1 MNRISQNKQMDF
13 IIRYWNGNTNK
24 VAVRYLGSE
33 FLGHA
38 TAVDLLTHFKQG
50 ISQLDP
56 KRLLQVSMD
65 VPNVNWKFYTDLTKE
80 RNSEEL
86 PQLLNI
92 GSCGLH
98 IVHGGL
104 QKGVNESGW
113 KLGHLMR
120 SFWQLFHDT
129 PAWREDF
136 VKLTVSTVF
145 PLKFYPHRWVE
156 DVVVAERAHK
166 MWPNIKK
173 YVSSFRATPKKAPQ
187 TASYATIKEACEDP
201 LTVTKLK
208 FFISVAKQLQ
218 PFLLKFQT
226 DAPMAPF
233 LGQSLKDLLLTLM
246 GRFIKKDVLEQADL
260 YPKLAAIDP
269 CDKKNQV
276 HCKHVEFGFAAPRSL
291 KSVTDN
297 KTISELAVLTFKTE
311 CVQLP
316 SAMTAKLIERCPLK
330 YPLVTYLFSL
340 NPPKMISSVS
350 DVTAKF
356 EKILQVLMNGNW
368 HSAGECDELLSK
380 YKAFLVQMKQDHA
393 VDFRDFTPDS
403 RRLDTFLGTTCR
415 IISSL
420 PSSGTSLKCFSQF
433 RMAKLPSSVG
443 TLLTRICSLRTFTRR
458 LL

>member
-1 MNRISQNKQMDF
+1 MDSLCLNFLYIAHFMDPLGQNVDTAVVTGDVIRAEVLWTDTEGRYVPLFLQQLQWYLSDISSNVSWQWYCEDFHLWSNQVRISDMLWTCSIFPWAAGGYGTKYSMLFDIIRWVYEQDITNEQMDF
-13 IIRYWNGNTNK
+13 IIRYWDGNTNK

-33 FLGHA
+33 FLGHT

-65 VPNVNWKFYTDLTKE
+65 GPNVNWKFYTDLTKE

-120 SFWQLFHDT
+120 SLWQLFHDT
-129 PAWREDF
+129 AARRKDF
-136 VKLTVSTVF
+136 VKLTGSTVF
-145 PLKFYPHRWVE
+145 PLKLCPHRWVE
-156 DVVVAERAHK
+156 DVVVAERAHQ

-173 YVSSFRATPKKAPQ
+173 FVSSFRATPKKAPQ

-201 LTVTKLK
+201 LTVTKLE

-233 LGQSLKDLLLTLM
+233 LGS
-246 GRFIKKDVLEQADL
+246 
-260 YPKLAAIDP
+260 
-269 CDKKNQV
+269 
-276 HCKHVEFGFAAPRSL
+276 HS
-291 KSVTDN
+291 
-297 KTISELAVLTFKTE
+297 KTS
-311 CVQLP
+311 
-316 SAMTAKLIERCPLK
+316 
-330 YPLVTYLFSL
+330 
-340 NPPKMISSVS
+340 
-350 DVTAKF
+350 
-356 EKILQVLMNGNW
+356 W
-368 HSAGECDELLSK
+368 
-380 YKAFLVQMKQDHA
+380 
-393 VDFRDFTPDS
+393 
-403 RRLDTFLGTTCR
+403 
-415 IISSL
+415 
-420 PSSGTSLKCFSQF
+420 
-433 RMAKLPSSVG
+433 
-443 TLLTRICSLRTFTRR
+443 
-458 LL
+458 

>member
-1 MNRISQNKQMDF
+1 MCHYSFNSCNDISATFRAMFPDSGTAKTFTCGATKCAYLSCFGLAPYFHEQLVDMVRSTACYSISFDECMNRISQNKQMDF
-13 IIRYWNGNTNK
+13 LIRYWNGNTNK

-65 VPNVNWKFYTDLTKE
+65 GPNVNWKFYTDLTKE

-120 SFWQLFHDT
+120 SLWQLFHDT

-145 PLKFYPHRWVE
+145 PLKFCPHRWVE
-156 DVVVAERAHK
+156 DVVVAERAHQ

-187 TASYATIKEACEDP
+187 TASYATIKEALC
-201 LTVTKLK
+201 
-208 FFISVAKQLQ
+208 
-218 PFLLKFQT
+218 
-226 DAPMAPF
+226 
-233 LGQSLKDLLLTLM
+233 
-246 GRFIKKDVLEQADL
+246 
-260 YPKLAAIDP
+260 
-269 CDKKNQV
+269 
-276 HCKHVEFGFAAPRSL
+276 
-291 KSVTDN
+291 
-297 KTISELAVLTFKTE
+297 
-311 CVQLP
+311 
-316 SAMTAKLIERCPLK
+316 
-330 YPLVTYLFSL
+330 
-340 NPPKMISSVS
+340 
-350 DVTAKF
+350 
-356 EKILQVLMNGNW
+356 
-368 HSAGECDELLSK
+368 
-380 YKAFLVQMKQDHA
+380 
-393 VDFRDFTPDS
+393 
-403 RRLDTFLGTTCR
+403 
-415 IISSL
+415 
-420 PSSGTSLKCFSQF
+420 
-433 RMAKLPSSVG
+433 
-443 TLLTRICSLRTFTRR
+443 
-458 LL
+458 